1 MQINFHRV
9 ALIQKIKIFAIIHI
23 FSAQVIENV
32 LSAFHNSGS
41 IFTHSKAIKLQA
53 SLPILTH

>member
-41 IFTHSKAIKLQA
+41 IFTQLKLQA